1 MRHNKILDTLLL
13 KPLSVIYGAI
23 IYLRNQFFEWGIFKQ
38 RSFDIPVLAIGN
50 LSVGGTGKTP
60 HTEYIVETLK
70 NEYHIG
76 VLSRGYRRKTKGF
89 ILASKKST
97 PWEIGDEPYQIFQ
110 KFGNDVRVAVC
121 EKRVK
126 GIKELLRMDPKIDL
140 IVLDDAFQHR
150 YVKPST
156 SIVLMEWNRP
166 IYNDELLPLGRLREP
181 QRSILRTDMV
191 IVTKCPD
198 DVRPVDV
205 RLIYEHLGLFAY
217 QKVFFSRY
225 AYGNLV
231 SVFPG
236 EVCYMP
242 NIATMTRDDSVLAV
256 TGIANPAPLLRYL
269 KSHNMKVEELR
280 FPDHHHFTKRD
291 FEEIKR
297 KFNKMPGVNK
307 YIITTEKDSV
317 RLANSKN
324 YPKELKSSTFYLPI
338 KVDILP
344 HKMPLDSDSFDREL
358 RKLLKRPRGEM

>member
-1 MRHNKILDTLLL
+1 MRHNKILDILLL
-13 KPLSVIYGAI
+13 KPLSMIYGAV
-23 IYLRNQFFEWGIFKQ
+23 IYVRNQLFEWGILKQ
-38 RSFDIPVLAIGN
+38 HSFDIPVLAIGN

-60 HTEYIVETLK
+60 HTEYIVDALK

-89 ILASKKST
+89 VLASKRST
-97 PWEIGDEPYQIFQ
+97 PWDIGDEPFQIFQ

-126 GIKELLRMDPKIDL
+126 GIKELLRIDPQIDL

-181 QRSILRTDMV
+181 QRAILRADMV
-191 IVTKCPD
+191 IVTKCPAE
-198 DVRPVDV
+198 VRPVDV
-205 RLIYEHLGLFAY
+205 RLIYDHLGLFAY

-231 SVFPG
+231 SVFPD
-236 EVCYMP
+236 EVRYMP
-242 NIATMTRDDSVLAV
+242 NLTWMTPDDSVLVV
-256 TGIANPAPLLRYL
+256 TGIANPSPLVRYL
-269 KSHNMKVEELR
+269 KAHKVKVEELR
-280 FPDHHHFTKRD
+280 FPDHHQFTRRD
-291 FEEIKR
+291 FEDITGR
-297 KFNKMPGVNK
+297 FNKMKGRNK
-307 YIITTEKDSV
+307 YIVTTEKDSV
-317 RLANSKN
+317 RIAGSPY
-324 YPKELKSSTFYLPI
+324 YPHDLKASTFYLPI
-338 KVDILP
+338 KVEILP

-358 RKLLKRPRGEM
+358 RKLLKRPLNGK